1 MRNLVFTL
9 PDVNRLSERRL
20 LDVLGEPKISKVRRD
35 DGGSLEP
42 GIPEYIVEP
51 VSFRKHASLLSQ
63 PIKIVDFEQSFLPN
77 TPPQT
82 LHIPIVYR
90 APEIVFKD
98 RSDYRV
104 DLRSRGC
111 TVSRVADVQSLK
123 VI

>member
-1 MRNLVFTL
+1 MRNLVLTL
-9 PDVNRLSERRL
+9 PNVDRLSERRL

-51 VSFRKHASLLSQ
+51 VSFRKYASLLSQ
-63 PIKIVDFEQSFLPN
+63 PIKIVDFGQSFLPN
-77 TPPQT
+77 APPQT
-82 LHIPIVYR
+82 FHIPIVYR
-90 APEIVFKD
+90 TPEIVFKD
-98 RSDYRV
+98 RLDYRV